1 MEPPSAPDGKS
12 AEGMPHVRESRL
24 ILAVAAF
31 VAVVLAAACSFD
43 ASRLRPRRFADS
55 GASEAV
61 ARDTDATEVD
71 ALLDHPFDQNLGV
84 QDSVVEVGSD
94 WASAMFEVGALADA
108 GSSMGDAADRRTDLP
123 LGTDGSVDTGG
134 AGGTDGGA
142 TGGTDG
148 SVDTGG
154 AGGTDGG
161 ATGGTDGSVDT
172 GGAGGT
178 DGGATGGTDGSVDT
192 GGAGGTGGGATAGTN
207 GSVDTGGAGGTGG
220 GATAGTNGSVDT
232 GGAGGTGG
240 GATGGTAGSGSTSAT
255 GGSGGSVSLPAG
267 LVAWW
272 KMDEAA
278 GSDTATDASGNGN
291 TATLTGLNPAS
302 AWTTGRT
309 GGALKCDGSGGALV
323 NDSVSLDGITTG
335 VTIAAWVNRLSAT
348 TGFSAVLSRETGT
361 TNGQYYWLGLSGDDA
376 EFYGLSGV
384 LSTTTVPMGIWT
396 HMAATHDGT
405 TARIYV
411 NGAQVTSKS
420 SSDVFKA
427 DTSKLTICGNQND
440 ASGAITELW
449 NGLVDDLQ
457 LYNRVLT
464 ATEIANLAK

>member
-108 GSSMGDAADRRTDLP
+108 GSSMGDAADTRTDLP
-123 LGTDGSVDTGG
+123 LGTDGSVDSGG

-161 ATGGTDGSVDT
+161 ATGGTD
-172 GGAGGT
+172 
-178 DGGATGGTDGSVDT
+178 
-192 GGAGGTGGGATAGTN
+192 

>member
-1 MEPPSAPDGKS
+1 MRTESNTRRHLAMEPPSAPDGKS

-24 ILAVAAF
+24 ILAAAAF

-108 GSSMGDAADRRTDLP
+108 GSSMGDAADTRTDLP
-123 LGTDGSVDTGG
+123 LGTDGSVDSGG

-142 TGGTDG
+142 TGGTD
-148 SVDTGG
+148 
-154 AGGTDGG
+154 
-161 ATGGTDGSVDT
+161 
-172 GGAGGT
+172 
-178 DGGATGGTDGSVDT
+178 
-192 GGAGGTGGGATAGTN
+192 